1 MHEQWLRYPAICS
14 CKKVTCQI
22 STIRHLG
29 NGSVCLRSTRS
40 KQIRNTFP
48 MFTVEKHNA
57 ERGRHTDTQTKTL
70 IENCRW
76 AKNNLQGNLEGLQ
89 AAPVSKQVAAGRVC
103 NCLDKIKTR
112 RNATKQLTWVYLRLP
127 IIHSCTS
134 FWVKKLVNE
143 RQTFCK
149 TDLALMVHERQH
161 RKAASVA
168 HMKYRYLHVF
178 VCVCIFFFL

>member
-1 MHEQWLRYPAICS
+1 MHEQWVQYPAWHVRLAPYVTLAMEVFVLDPNKSKILFPCS
-14 CKKVTCQI
+14 LWK
-22 STIRHLG
+22 
-29 NGSVCLRSTRS
+29 
-40 KQIRNTFP
+40 NT
-48 MFTVEKHNA
+48 MQREA
-57 ERGRHTDTQTKTL
+57 DTQTKTL
-70 IENCRW
+70 MENCRW

-134 FWVKKLVNE
+134 FWVIKLVNE

-178 VCVCIFFFL
+178 FGSVFFFL